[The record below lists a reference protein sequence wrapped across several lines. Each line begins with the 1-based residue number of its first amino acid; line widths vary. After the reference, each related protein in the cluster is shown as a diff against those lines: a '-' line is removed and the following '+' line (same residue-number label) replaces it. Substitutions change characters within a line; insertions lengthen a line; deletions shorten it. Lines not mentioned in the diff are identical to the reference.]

1 MRRNRSLSFICRSD
15 SLWRSGNLSSTVHE
29 GTATRMHSRAVQL
42 NADLASHE
50 LDHARGARPL
60 PSPMLQTK
68 LVPYPQSEGGPC
80 PGLSINLDLGDRT
93 PVTTPIKDKAARSR
107 IDRLEAH
114 SAASIVSTIGR
125 TPSRSSV
132 PVDSHTA
139 AIQGSSQRDADNGA
153 IRGE

>member
-1 MRRNRSLSFICRSD
+1 M
-15 SLWRSGNLSSTVHE
+15 HE

-50 LDHARGARPL
+50 LDHARGARPS

-80 PGLSINLDLGDRT
+80 PGLSINIDLGDRT
-93 PVTTPIKDKAARSR
+93 PTKDKAARGR
-107 IDRLEAH
+107 IDRLKAVIAH
-114 SAASIVSTIGR
+114 SAASIASSIGR

-132 PVDSHTA
+132 PGDPRTTA

>member
-1 MRRNRSLSFICRSD
+1 MRRNRFLSFICRSD
-15 SLWRSGNLSSTVHE
+15 SLWRSGNLNSTVHE

-80 PGLSINLDLGDRT
+80 PGLSINIDLGDR
-93 PVTTPIKDKAARSR
+93 TPIKDKAARSR